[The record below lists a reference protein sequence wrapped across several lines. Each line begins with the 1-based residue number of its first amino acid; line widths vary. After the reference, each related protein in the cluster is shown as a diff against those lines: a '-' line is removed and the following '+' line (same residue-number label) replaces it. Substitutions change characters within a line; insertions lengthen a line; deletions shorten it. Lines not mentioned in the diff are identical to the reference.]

1 MKYVSPT
8 CRQTIQ
14 IQLKNIK
21 LGKNW
26 EGKKNQTKNS
36 WVKFYLIEKKKGEPL
51 PQYFWGTRTKIY
63 NQ

>member
-26 EGKKNQTKNS
+26 EGKKNQTKIPGSN
-36 WVKFYLIEKKKGEPL
+36 FI
-51 PQYFWGTRTKIY
+51 
-63 NQ
+63 